1 MKKPLV
7 IISACQFTRLAL
19 ESLIPADRYIV
30 RVYSNVT
37 TEVEFVLKTS
47 CGYLLADIPSL
58 PSGELVL
65 LACLVRLRS
74 DAGQWQ
80 VCLTGDSDW
89 FDNAPASSLYNGF
102 PHIGTL
108 LKASRYQNQIIRWL
122 LRPLPGD
129 MSDFWLLTARELSVL
144 KILMQGMSFSEIARY
159 EQRSS
164 KTLHAI
170 ATQALRKLGLG
181 TLSDFRL
188 LYTGCGDSRVK
199 RNIRLHARYVGQH
212 SAHRLTQ
219 YVQNM
224 VSGILYPEKVIVG
237 KSINSDAI
245 SGKVLSGQR
254 KHMSKKDQECYDT
267 AALLLPPTAART
279 DSLQCRGQN
288 ISTALGCRSGRHA
301 VQPVQRAGVLTS
313 VREGCVSFFS
323 VPQELYLHSLKL
335 YQPVLSAIL
344 PASEQKKSYA
354 INCGTGR
361 RVS

>member
-122 LRPLPGD
+122 LRPL
-129 MSDFWLLTARELSVL
+129 
-144 KILMQGMSFSEIARY
+144 
-159 EQRSS
+159 
-164 KTLHAI
+164 
-170 ATQALRKLGLG
+170 
-181 TLSDFRL
+181 
-188 LYTGCGDSRVK
+188 
-199 RNIRLHARYVGQH
+199 
-212 SAHRLTQ
+212 
-219 YVQNM
+219 
-224 VSGILYPEKVIVG
+224 
-237 KSINSDAI
+237 
-245 SGKVLSGQR
+245 
-254 KHMSKKDQECYDT
+254 
-267 AALLLPPTAART
+267 LPPTAART

>member
-170 ATQALRKLGLG
+170 ATQALRKLGL
-181 TLSDFRL
+181 
-188 LYTGCGDSRVK
+188 
-199 RNIRLHARYVGQH
+199 
-212 SAHRLTQ
+212 
-219 YVQNM
+219 
-224 VSGILYPEKVIVG
+224 
-237 KSINSDAI
+237 
-245 SGKVLSGQR
+245 
-254 KHMSKKDQECYDT
+254 
-267 AALLLPPTAART
+267 
-279 DSLQCRGQN
+279 
-288 ISTALGCRSGRHA
+288 
-301 VQPVQRAGVLTS
+301 
-313 VREGCVSFFS
+313 
-323 VPQELYLHSLKL
+323 
-335 YQPVLSAIL
+335 
-344 PASEQKKSYA
+344 
-354 INCGTGR
+354 
-361 RVS
+361 